1 MDSLFT
7 FPFRLLALI
16 ADPKV
21 AEAAETINNKEKI
34 KLRWSMFN
42 LTIIRTQH
50 SLPMTTS
57 STNFP
62 KVASTTI

>member
-1 MDSLFT
+1 M
-7 FPFRLLALI
+7 I

-21 AEAAETINNKEKI
+21 AEAAETINNKDKI

-42 LTIIRTQH
+42 LENNNKNTTL
-50 SLPMTTS
+50 LPMTKS